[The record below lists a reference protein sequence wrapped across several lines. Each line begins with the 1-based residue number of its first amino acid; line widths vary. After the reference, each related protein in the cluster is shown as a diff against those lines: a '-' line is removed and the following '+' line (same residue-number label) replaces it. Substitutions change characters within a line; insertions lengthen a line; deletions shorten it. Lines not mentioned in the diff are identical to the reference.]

1 MSSLDLNLELLSKY
15 DRPGPRYTSYP
26 TAPHFAESF
35 GADSFYDEIIRTNQC
50 EPGARGLSLY
60 FHLPFCDTLCYF
72 CGCNMIITHNPRRID
87 QYLDHLEREI
97 AGVSALLSP
106 ARKVEQLHWGGGT
119 PTYLAPDQIARLGR
133 CIHEHFSFT
142 DGAELSVE
150 IDPRGLERA
159 HLEALRA
166 AGFNRASLGVQ
177 DFNHDVQRAVNRVQS
192 FAETNWT
199 LETLRALGFNS
210 INLDLIYGLPFQT
223 EETFTATLQTILTM
237 QADRLAVFNYAHVP
251 WIKKHQSAIPEDKL
265 PGPEMKLRML
275 KRTIEMLLGAGYV
288 YIGMDHFAKP
298 EDELA
303 TAQRQGKLHRNFQGY
318 STHAHCDLYAFGV
331 TGISMLENVYAQNLK
346 ELGHYYKRVSTGQ
359 LATMRGYRLSADD
372 RLRRYVINRL
382 MCDMRLEL
390 PLVSAAFEVDFKDY
404 FAPALE
410 SLRDLEA
417 DGLMEMDDTQI
428 TISPLGRLLI
438 RNVAMA
444 FDAYLPQHQTRS
456 LFSRTV

>member
-1 MSSLDLNLELLSKY
+1 MNVLDINLDILGKY

-35 GADSFYDEIIRTNQC
+35 GAEPFYDAIVRTNQI
-50 EPGARGLSLY
+50 EPDTRGLSLY

-72 CGCNMIITHNPRRID
+72 CGCNMIITHNPKRID

-97 AGVSALLSP
+97 AQVSALLNP
-106 ARKVEQLHWGGGT
+106 ERRVEQLHWGGGT
-119 PTYLAPDQIARLGR
+119 PTYLSPDQIARLGQFIR
-133 CIHEHFSFT
+133 KHFSFR
-142 DGAELSVE
+142 DDAEVSVE

-177 DFNHDVQRAVNRVQS
+177 DFNHDVQVAVNRVQS
-192 FAETNWT
+192 FEETNRA
-199 LETLRALGFNS
+199 LETLRELGFSS
-210 INLDLIYGLPFQT
+210 INLDLIYGLPLQT
-223 EETFTATLQTILTM
+223 EETFAETLQTVLNM
-237 QADRLAVFNYAHVP
+237 RADRLAVFSYAHVP
-251 WIKKHQSAIPEDKL
+251 WMKKHQNVIPEAKL
-265 PGPEMKLRML
+265 PGPAMKLRML
-275 KRTIEMLLGAGYV
+275 KRTIAMLLEAGYV

-298 EDELA
+298 DDELA
-303 TAQRQGKLHRNFQGY
+303 VAQREGKLYRNFQGY

-331 TGISMLENVYAQNLK
+331 SAISMLENVYAQNAK
-346 ELGHYYKRVSTGQ
+346 ELGHYYKRVSAGR
-359 LATMRGYRLSADD
+359 LATSRGYRLSDDD
-372 RLRRYVINRL
+372 RLRRYVINKL
-382 MCDMRLEL
+382 MCDMRLEV
-390 PLVSAAFEVDFKDY
+390 PLVSAAFGIDFMNY

-410 SLRDLEA
+410 SLRTLAA
-417 DGLMEMDDTQI
+417 DGLLEMDDTQI

-444 FDAYLPQHQTRS
+444 FDAYLPQLQTRC